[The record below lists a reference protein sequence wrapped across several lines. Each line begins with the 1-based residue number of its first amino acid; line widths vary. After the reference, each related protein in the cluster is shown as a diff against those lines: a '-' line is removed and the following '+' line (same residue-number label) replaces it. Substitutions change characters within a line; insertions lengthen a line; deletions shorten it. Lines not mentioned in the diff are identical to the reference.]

1 MGFRML
7 EDMFV
12 EDNIDEVVY
21 TGMVTEEIFKF
32 IKESNIN
39 LDEIVSNKRRNIMK
53 EFYVLNSQIS
63 KWHLEKKFSIVDFS
77 LALIEYGYSTD
88 DVMSLLSSENSFYI
102 REALGKKHGKKTV
115 NVIDGSMF
123 FE

>member
-1 MGFRML
+1 ML

-88 DVMSLLSSENSFYI
+88 DIMSLLSSENSFYL

>member
-12 EDNIDEVVY
+12 EDNIDEEVY
-21 TGMVTEEIFKF
+21 TKMVTDEIFKF

-63 KWHLEKKFSIVDFS
+63 KWHIEKKFSIVDFS

-88 DVMSLLSSENSFYI
+88 DVMSLLSSENSFYL

>member
-12 EDNIDEVVY
+12 EDNIDEEVY

-88 DVMSLLSSENSFYI
+88 DVMSLLSSENSFYL

>member
-12 EDNIDEVVY
+12 EDNIDEEVY
-21 TGMVTEEIFKF
+21 TKMVTEEIFKF
-32 IKESNIN
+32 VKESNIN

-63 KWHLEKKFSIVDFS
+63 KWHIEKKFSIVDFS

-88 DVMSLLSSENSFYI
+88 DVMSLLSSENSFYL

>member
-39 LDEIVSNKRRNIMK
+39 LEEIVSNKRRNIMK

-88 DVMSLLSSENSFYI
+88 DVMSLLSSENSFYL

>member
-12 EDNIDEVVY
+12 EDNIDEEVF

-32 IKESNIN
+32 VKESNIN

-63 KWHLEKKFSIVDFS
+63 KWHIDKKFSIVDFS

-88 DVMSLLSSENSFYI
+88 DVMSLLSSENSFYL

>member
-12 EDNIDEVVY
+12 EDNIDEEVY
-21 TGMVTEEIFKF
+21 TKMVTEEIFKF

-63 KWHLEKKFSIVDFS
+63 KWHIEKKFSIVDFS

-88 DVMSLLSSENSFYI
+88 DVMSLLSSENSFYL

>member
-12 EDNIDEVVY
+12 EDNIDEEVY
-21 TGMVTEEIFKF
+21 TKLVTEEIFKF

-88 DVMSLLSSENSFYI
+88 DVMSLLSSENSFYL

>member
-12 EDNIDEVVY
+12 EDNIDDEIF
-21 TGMVTEEIFKF
+21 TGMVTEVIFKF
-32 IKESNIN
+32 IKDSNIN
-39 LDEIVSNKRRNIMK
+39 LEEIIENKRRNVMK
-53 EFYVLNSQIS
+53 ELYVLNSQIS

-77 LALIEYGYSTD
+77 LALIDYGYSTS
-88 DVMSLLSSENSFYI
+88 DVMSILSSENSFYL
-102 REALGKKHGKKTV
+102 REALGQKHGKKTI
-115 NVIDGSMF
+115 NVISGSNF

>member
-12 EDNIDEVVY
+12 EDNMDEEVY
-21 TGMVTEEIFKF
+21 TKMVTEEIFKF

-63 KWHLEKKFSIVDFS
+63 KWHIEKKFSIVDFS

-88 DVMSLLSSENSFYI
+88 DVMSLLSSENSFYL

>member
-12 EDNIDEVVY
+12 EDNMDEEVY
-21 TGMVTEEIFKF
+21 TKMVTEEIFKF

-88 DVMSLLSSENSFYI
+88 DVMSLLSSENSFYL

>member
-1 MGFRML
+1 ML

-12 EDNIDEVVY
+12 EDNIDDEIF
-21 TGMVTEEIFKF
+21 TGMVTEVIFKF
-32 IKESNIN
+32 IKDSNIN
-39 LDEIVSNKRRNIMK
+39 LEEIIENKRRNVMK

-77 LALIEYGYSTD
+77 LALIEYGYSTS
-88 DVMSLLSSENSFYI
+88 DVMSILSSENSFYL
-102 REALGKKHGKKTV
+102 REALGQKHGKKTI
-115 NVIDGSMF
+115 NVISGSNF

>member
-12 EDNIDEVVY
+12 EDNIDEEVY
-21 TGMVTEEIFKF
+21 TNMVTEEIFKF

-39 LDEIVSNKRRNIMK
+39 LNEIVSNKRRNIMK

-63 KWHLEKKFSIVDFS
+63 KWHIEKKFSIVDFS

-88 DVMSLLSSENSFYI
+88 DVMSLLSSENSFYL

>member
-88 DVMSLLSSENSFYI
+88 DVMSLLSSENSFYL

>member
-12 EDNIDEVVY
+12 EDNIDEEVY
-21 TGMVTEEIFKF
+21 TKMVTEEIFKF

-39 LDEIVSNKRRNIMK
+39 LNEIVSNKRRNIMK

-63 KWHLEKKFSIVDFS
+63 KWHIEKKFSIVDFS

-88 DVMSLLSSENSFYI
+88 DVMSLLSSENSFYL

>member
-12 EDNIDEVVY
+12 EDNIDEEVY
-21 TGMVTEEIFKF
+21 TKMVTEEIFKF

-88 DVMSLLSSENSFYI
+88 DVMSLLSSENSFYL